1 MNFDKNVKEYSDECS
16 ERNKNKEVVF
26 AADPP
31 ADNSKCK
38 RYSTAKYDRRTRQK
52 IREKIRLENFVFEQL
67 RLLYNTEVDDY
78 DCDIDMDEIC
88 ALQTNEEKVFKLKE
102 KLRSCPA
109 KQDQI
114 DLHWFRLVFV
124 YLNIS
129 KSPCSQINTH
139 SYCEYVKVSL
149 QLCIYLFLQYS

>member
-1 MNFDKNVKEYSDECS
+1 MNLDKNTKEYSHECS

-78 DCDIDMDEIC
+78 DCDIDMDELC
-88 ALQTNEEKVFKLKE
+88 ALQTNEEKVFNLKVGWNCFLTRFCYR
-102 KLRSCPA
+102 KNLG
-109 KQDQI
+109 
-114 DLHWFRLVFV
+114 LV
-124 YLNIS
+124 LLS
-129 KSPCSQINTH
+129 KIKSTS
-139 SYCEYVKVSL
+139 S
-149 QLCIYLFLQYS
+149 

>member
-67 RLLYNTEVDDY
+67 RLLYNTEMIMIVTLIWMKFVHFRQTKKKFSSLKKSLGRVLRSKIKSTY
-78 DCDIDMDEIC
+78 EFIENL
-88 ALQTNEEKVFKLKE
+88 LQ
-102 KLRSCPA
+102 KLRST
-109 KQDQI
+109 
-114 DLHWFRLVFV
+114 
-124 YLNIS
+124 S
-129 KSPCSQINTH
+129 
-139 SYCEYVKVSL
+139 
-149 QLCIYLFLQYS
+149 

>member
-67 RLLYNTEVDDY
+67 RLLYNTEMIMIVTL
-78 DCDIDMDEIC
+78 IWMKFVHFR
-88 ALQTNEEKVFKLKE
+88 QTKKKFSSLK
-102 KLRSCPA
+102 KSLGRVLRS
-109 KQDQI
+109 KI
-114 DLHWFRLVFV
+114 KSTYLYLV
-124 YLNIS
+124 
-129 KSPCSQINTH
+129 
-139 SYCEYVKVSL
+139 
-149 QLCIYLFLQYS
+149 

>member
-114 DLHWFRLVFV
+114 DLYLV
-124 YLNIS
+124 
-129 KSPCSQINTH
+129 
-139 SYCEYVKVSL
+139 
-149 QLCIYLFLQYS
+149 